1 MLKLF
6 ATMFAGLLFAGLAMA
21 SIIPTLVGGAP
32 TPDGSNWL
40 WTYTISV
47 DSNEQLNPTVT
58 GEPLHPNCTV
68 NGVPNSVC
76 GTFWTIYDIPGLLGN
91 TVNVSSSNWGSFISR
106 TGVTPEGVSPVDTSS
121 LPNVTFIYLGPTE
134 TSEAGTFSFESTFGS
149 VNSAGQYAFQAT
161 TNGSLATD
169 TGLGNLDLPT
179 PVPEPASILLI
190 GCIFACLPLL
200 RRKIAVRT

>member
-1 MLKLF
+1 
-6 ATMFAGLLFAGLAMA
+6 MFAGLLFAGLAMA

-32 TPDGSNWL
+32 TPDGSDWL

-58 GEPLHPNCTV
+58 GLPLQPNCTV

-76 GTFWTIYDIPGLLGN
+76 GTFWTIYDIPGVLDD
-91 TVNVSSSNWGSFISR
+91 TVNFSSSNWASVFSR
-106 TGVTPEGVSPVDTSS
+106 TGFTPEGVSPVDTPS
-121 LPNVTFIYLGPTE
+121 LFNFTFLYLGPTE
-134 TSEAGTFSFESTFGS
+134 TSEAGTFSFESIFGS

-169 TGLGNLDLPT
+169 TGLGNLDLPRSI
-179 PVPEPASILLI
+179 PEPASILLI
-190 GCIFACLPLL
+190 GGIFVGLPLL
-200 RRKIAVRT
+200 RRKLAVRTLLDFGHL